1 MQSAG
6 RGPNPAI
13 FIMAHA
19 RNYIDLTGRR
29 FGRLTIL
36 SFEDRNENG
45 NAIWRVRCDCGTNI
59 TRGLT
64 RSCGC
69 LRFGNQNAKKKVSR
83 RDAAGA
89 AHLFG

>member
-1 MQSAG
+1 
-6 RGPNPAI
+6 
-13 FIMAHA
+13 MAHA

-29 FGRLTIL
+29 YGRLTVL
-36 SFEDRNENG
+36 AFEDTNGNG
-45 NAIWRVRCDCGTNI
+45 NAMWRVRCDCGTEFTALGTNI

-69 LRFGNQNAKKKVSR
+69 LRFGNQNARKNVSR
-83 RDAAGA
+83 CEAAGA